1 MSGKN
6 KRQGF
11 KFSSK
16 GYALLTAIIAVNIF
30 AILMLKAGEMWERE
44 LQRDLEAEL
53 LFRAKQY
60 VIAIELY
67 RKKNPN
73 MFPTSLELLYEK
85 KFIRQLFKDPMT
97 EEGKWNIV
105 MRPGRPGVGPGGGRV
120 DSRGGRGIGGGGGGD
135 ERGIGSRGTGDPGG
149 KGGKNDPTGKGGRG
163 GSEGA
168 GALWI
173 VPEDMLEEYLGQAM
187 IVGVCST
194 SIEEGY
200 LVYRKKKKYCE
211 WAVYLGQQVDKDMPD
226 LKFVAEEG
234 DKGKTPEASRDE
246 AETDESGRRRDER
259 EEGRDR
265 DERGDR
271 GDSGS
276 GRGKGERE

>member
-1 MSGKN
+1 MSEKN
-6 KRQGF
+6 KSREF
-11 KFSSK
+11 KFSRK
-16 GYALLTAIIAVNIF
+16 GYALLAAIIAVNIF
-30 AILMLKAGEMWERE
+30 AILMLKAGNMWERE
-44 LQRDLEAEL
+44 QQRDLEAEL

-85 KFIRQLFKDPMT
+85 KFLRQLYKDPMT

-105 MRPGRPGVGPGGGRV
+105 MRPGRPGAGARSGR
-120 DSRGGRGIGGGGGGD
+120 GARGIGGGGDRSTGD
-135 ERGIGSRGTGDPGG
+135 RGTGVSSGNKGNKGDRGG
-149 KGGKNDPTGKGGRG
+149 KDGRG

-173 VPEDMLEEYLGQAM
+173 VPEDMLEEYLSQAM

-194 SIEEGY
+194 STEEGY

-211 WAVYLGQQVDKDMPD
+211 WAVYLGQQLEKDMPD
-226 LKFVAEEG
+226 LKFVAEG
-234 DKGKTPEASRDE
+234 DKNKAPEASRDE
-246 AETDESGRRRDER
+246 TETDESGRRI
-259 EEGRDR
+259 
-265 DERGDR
+265 DERGESGDR
-271 GDSGS
+271 RDSGT

>member
-6 KRQGF
+6 KRRKF
-11 KFSSK
+11 KFSRK

-30 AILMLKAGEMWERE
+30 AILMLKARDMWERE

-53 LFRAKQY
+53 LFRARQY
-60 VIAIELY
+60 VLAIELY

-85 KFIRQLFKDPMT
+85 KFLRQLYKDPMT

-105 MRPGRPGVGPGGGRV
+105 MRPGRPGAGLRSKSVR
-120 DSRGGRGIGGGGGGD
+120 RGGGD
-135 ERGIGSRGTGDPGG
+135 EGRGSRGSRGG
-149 KGGKNDPTGKGGRG
+149 KSGRG

-173 VPEDMLEEYLGQAM
+173 VPEEMLEEYISQAM
-187 IVGVCST
+187 IIGVCSSST
-194 SIEEGY
+194 EEGY

-211 WAVYLGQQVDKDMPD
+211 WAVYLGEQLEKDMPD
-226 LKFVAEEG
+226 LKFVALG
-234 DKGKTPEASRDE
+234 DTDEPPEAAGDE
-246 AETDESGRRRDER
+246 RETDESGRRGD
-259 EEGRDR
+259 EGRD
-265 DERGDR
+265 RGDR
-271 GDSGS
+271 GDSG
-276 GRGKGERE
+276 GTRRDKRERE